1 MELIL
6 KTDNLNKIAKVIA
19 FAKELNIAVEQRDSI
34 KSEKE
39 QRENLKQRILN
50 FKANSP
56 SSFSDAANWE
66 KEQRNDRDLPFPNN

>member
-50 FKANSP
+50 FKANSS
-56 SSFSDAANWE
+56 SSFGDAANWE
-66 KEQRNDRDLPFPNN
+66 KEQRNDRDLPFSQ